1 MRKTLVAG
9 ALLFVASML
18 ILVHVGDLLALALR

>member
-9 ALLFVASML
+9 ALLFVLSML
-18 ILVHVGDLLALALR
+18 ILVYVGDLLALVLR